1 MGNCKSRAVTEAV
14 PEHDPKSVFQ
24 YDKDT
29 RKIVYVGEDN
39 IDSDISSSIT
49 VSCSRS
55 HSVDNSV
62 DGEGNVGR
70 DVRDRNTMRPS
81 NDGNPLQ
88 QKNFTNVRS
97 LLGEIAEYLDED
109 ESTIGNGSLKSSG
122 TLTPSAASRSHHDSI
137 VSVDKTQSRN
147 AVSPLNFEANERQL
161 EIPYTTGY
169 ASRNSSEMYMR
180 SKELDIVNQIVKS
193 AKVALIPSPEPQFVY
208 KDPNNQYE
216 VDSLLSMEPFDERQ
230 QGSVT
235 GSSHYQD
242 PINRNERWLTQP
254 ESDDEYSNETSLAGI
269 EHVPSE
275 DNNEMSYTNRHNLQ
289 NLLEY
294 VDTPSDEEL
303 DSNEYKKEEV
313 SESFGSF
320 MHTSYEGQME
330 ESVDAITYDRQRKD
344 KEQDSN
350 ENQEEQV
357 SVSFGSF
364 MNASNV
370 EQKKEIGSIV
380 TNVAQELVDMVIFD
394 GQTGEEKKIE
404 IDITE
409 DELMLFTPSSKA
421 RAVMNEMDAM
431 TEDLMFFSPAG
442 HVEEELPR
450 KCIVLSQKR
459 IVGGEENA
467 MKKRDVES
475 ELWAAESPQ
484 SKLSDH
490 SVDRIEINLPIVM
503 KYDNTNSLEHPHES
517 NIFEIDVKS
526 KSPDSFSD
534 EVFET
539 SKENHTQIKDTQ
551 IVDRKI
557 IEALDIAE
565 EEHIQ
570 IEDNETVGRKIT
582 EANFDNPDDVVKLE
596 ATEKQYVQVE
606 DNDIVDYGVHEE
618 VDATNQGNVNL
629 KVAFSDSDEKSK
641 SLDSLIVEIIE
652 TVEEEHGKINE
663 LVDLTPL
670 VDEAKEIIQEDTQIC
685 DTDAAF
691 DINDFSQEDNA
702 DQEGL
707 SRHAESIVSN
717 PKMEEEKVIEVM
729 EVIKAQVDIMKHDDQ
744 LQKGSGI
751 NEVDESIKIG
761 TTFKE
766 DVRNEEVCTDVEDVH
781 HNVAD
786 KSIMKSI
793 TNNHVNEAIK
803 IGPTV
808 KEDVRNE
815 EVRTDVADVHGNVVV
830 EVIMNDIT
838 NNHVDDEINLATI
851 NKEVTQTDCAQ
862 IAHDDISFLDDEQMD
877 LNNEMLLSESV
888 SDEMLLTESI
898 SGEEKAQDENA
909 LNQFDVYRRNDVS
922 ITNMENKLQEL
933 ESFRSN
939 SSEEATKFSSPAPS
953 DEGLMT
959 RVKKGQIGRSSNK
972 KPKAFTP
979 PRGKPKTTNL
989 SPVPLS
995 HRPTLRVQVYSDDA
1009 SVGSVGSMRSTRSM
1023 TSTRSRTPTRR
1034 LNGRSPTP
1042 TKSSLLRFAAN
1053 HSTTPLSITPNSL
1066 PWDEKELRR
1075 ERKTSPTGS
1084 ISSANSN
1091 WSNADH
1097 KEESMKK
1104 SRRVAH
1110 NRAAAVRSCEKKT
1123 CSRKWNPTLFQKKKG
1138 CIRCIVLSSKKERQQ
1153 YLKEGRHA
1161 RIPATRGGC
1170 HFSCDRSKQLLLDHP
1185 DVQHMMEEDCPR
1197 LCRICFNALHR

>member
-1 MGNCKSRAVTEAV
+1 M
-14 PEHDPKSVFQ
+14 
-24 YDKDT
+24 
-29 RKIVYVGEDN
+29 
-39 IDSDISSSIT
+39 
-49 VSCSRS
+49 
-55 HSVDNSV
+55 
-62 DGEGNVGR
+62 
-70 DVRDRNTMRPS
+70 
-81 NDGNPLQ
+81 
-88 QKNFTNVRS
+88 
-97 LLGEIAEYLDED
+97 
-109 ESTIGNGSLKSSG
+109 
-122 TLTPSAASRSHHDSI
+122 
-137 VSVDKTQSRN
+137 
-147 AVSPLNFEANERQL
+147 
-161 EIPYTTGY
+161 
-169 ASRNSSEMYMR
+169 
-180 SKELDIVNQIVKS
+180 
-193 AKVALIPSPEPQFVY
+193 
-208 KDPNNQYE
+208 
-216 VDSLLSMEPFDERQ
+216 
-230 QGSVT
+230 
-235 GSSHYQD
+235 
-242 PINRNERWLTQP
+242 
-254 ESDDEYSNETSLAGI
+254 
-269 EHVPSE
+269 
-275 DNNEMSYTNRHNLQ
+275 
-289 NLLEY
+289 
-294 VDTPSDEEL
+294 
-303 DSNEYKKEEV
+303 
-313 SESFGSF
+313 
-320 MHTSYEGQME
+320 
-330 ESVDAITYDRQRKD
+330 
-344 KEQDSN
+344 
-350 ENQEEQV
+350 
-357 SVSFGSF
+357 
-364 MNASNV
+364 
-370 EQKKEIGSIV
+370 
-380 TNVAQELVDMVIFD
+380 
-394 GQTGEEKKIE
+394 
-404 IDITE
+404 
-409 DELMLFTPSSKA
+409 
-421 RAVMNEMDAM
+421 
-431 TEDLMFFSPAG
+431 
-442 HVEEELPR
+442 
-450 KCIVLSQKR
+450 
-459 IVGGEENA
+459 
-467 MKKRDVES
+467 
-475 ELWAAESPQ
+475 
-484 SKLSDH
+484 
-490 SVDRIEINLPIVM
+490 
-503 KYDNTNSLEHPHES
+503 
-517 NIFEIDVKS
+517 
-526 KSPDSFSD
+526 
-534 EVFET
+534 
-539 SKENHTQIKDTQ
+539 
-551 IVDRKI
+551 
-557 IEALDIAE
+557 
-565 EEHIQ
+565 
-570 IEDNETVGRKIT
+570 
-582 EANFDNPDDVVKLE
+582 
-596 ATEKQYVQVE
+596 
-606 DNDIVDYGVHEE
+606 
-618 VDATNQGNVNL
+618 
-629 KVAFSDSDEKSK
+629 
-641 SLDSLIVEIIE
+641 
-652 TVEEEHGKINE
+652 
-663 LVDLTPL
+663 
-670 VDEAKEIIQEDTQIC
+670 
-685 DTDAAF
+685 
-691 DINDFSQEDNA
+691 
-702 DQEGL
+702 
-707 SRHAESIVSN
+707 
-717 PKMEEEKVIEVM
+717 
-729 EVIKAQVDIMKHDDQ
+729 
-744 LQKGSGI
+744 
-751 NEVDESIKIG
+751 
-761 TTFKE
+761 
-766 DVRNEEVCTDVEDVH
+766 CTDVEDVH
-781 HNVAD
+781 QNVAD

-793 TNNHVNEAIK
+793 TNNHVDEAIK
-803 IGPTV
+803 IGTTV

-815 EVRTDVADVHGNVVV
+815 EMRTDVADVHGNVVV

-922 ITNMENKLQEL
+922 ITNMENKFQEL